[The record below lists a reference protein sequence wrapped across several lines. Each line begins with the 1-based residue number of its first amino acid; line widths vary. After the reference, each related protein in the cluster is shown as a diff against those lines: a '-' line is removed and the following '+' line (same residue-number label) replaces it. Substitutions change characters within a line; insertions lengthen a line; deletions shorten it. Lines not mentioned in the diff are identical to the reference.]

1 MVAIEQAVE
10 SSKQVLGHIM
20 PEFAHLEPEIEE
32 FQLDDDQ
39 GLWIITFR
47 ARNPQPRGEGE
58 NSARFSRLISK
69 KWLRCPRPTASCSPL
84 GTAPFDT

>member
-1 MVAIEQAVE
+1 MVAIGQAVE
-10 SSKQVLGHIM
+10 SSKQVLGQVM
-20 PEFAHLEPEIEE
+20 PEFAHLDPEIEE

-58 NSARFSRLISK
+58 SF
-69 KWLRCPRPTASCSPL
+69 
-84 GTAPFDT
+84 GTFFAPYIEKVATVSTSDGKLLSIRNRSF